1 MRRYISYLLIADDG
15 QVNEDYT
22 DYRVAVSNYFKA
34 LRYNQS
40 ATLYG
45 RTIEGEMRVIYA
57 KK

>member
-1 MRRYISYLLIADDG
+1 MRRYTSYLLVANDG
-15 QVNEDYT
+15 QVNEDYY

-34 LRYNQS
+34 LQNGQS

-45 RTIEGEMRVIYA
+45 RSIEGEMRVIYA

>member
-1 MRRYISYLLIADDG
+1 MKKYISYLLIADDG
-15 QVNEDYT
+15 QVNEDYY
-22 DYRVAVSNYFKA
+22 DYREAVSEYFKA
-34 LRYNQS
+34 LRYGQP

>member
-1 MRRYISYLLIADDG
+1 MRRYISYLLVADDG
-15 QVNEDYT
+15 QVNEDFSN
-22 DYRVAVSNYFKA
+22 YRVAVSNYFKA
-34 LRYNQS
+34 LRYGQS